1 MALGIKDD
9 DFKVISKVIKPNM
22 VYVFFTFGLIII
34 SLPLYFIGKKYSIS
48 IELIIPIFCIY
59 VMCFLLPIWY
69 ENLHKPKRIAK
80 LTLLHANNFT
90 YICDMI
96 LLFFFSSHYAI
107 SVAGRLILTV
117 CCLNMTFRRWLSG
130 DSTLPPMLFN
140 WFTTI
145 SLLECFSYKQNERM
159 VQLFL
164 EKEMV
169 KKQEEQFKTI
179 LHNIPT
185 NVIVVCD
192 LKIVFKNR
200 NSENLIKNVCDVIG
214 PET

>member
-1 MALGIKDD
+1 MIKTYHWVLIGLILLVIFPMALGIKDD

-34 SLPLYFIGKKYSIS
+34 SLPLIFIGKKYSIF

-59 VMCFLLPIWY
+59 VMCFLLPIWF

-107 SVAGRLILTV
+107 SVAGRSILSV
-117 CCLNMTFRRWLSG
+117 NCLNMSFRRWIAG
-130 DSTLPPMLFN
+130 DSTLLPPLFN
-140 WFTTI
+140 FITTTSI
-145 SLLECFSYKQNERM
+145 IEFFAFKQN
-159 VQLFL
+159 
-164 EKEMV
+164 
-169 KKQEEQFKTI
+169 
-179 LHNIPT
+179 
-185 NVIVVCD
+185 
-192 LKIVFKNR
+192 
-200 NSENLIKNVCDVIG
+200 
-214 PET
+214 

>member
-1 MALGIKDD
+1 MQRRYCLVFKLIIATQYTFLRFTESRWRLLKLTDHSSKS
-9 DFKVISKVIKPNM
+9 FRSTKVININSHG
-22 VYVFFTFGLIII
+22 FTTGDQVLMDIT
-34 SLPLYFIGKKYSIS
+34 SGTG
-48 IELIIPIFCIY
+48 
-59 VMCFLLPIWY
+59 VDGTY
-69 ENLHKPKRIAK
+69 EV
-80 LTLLHANNFT
+80 TVSDANNFT

-200 NSENLIKNVCDVIG
+200 HSENLIKKVCDALG